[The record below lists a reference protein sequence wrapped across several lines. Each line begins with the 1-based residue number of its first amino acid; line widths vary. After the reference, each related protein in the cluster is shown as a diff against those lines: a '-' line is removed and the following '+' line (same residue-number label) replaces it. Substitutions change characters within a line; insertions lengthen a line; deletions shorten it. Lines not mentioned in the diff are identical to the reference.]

1 MALTS
6 SVVCLTS
13 VLLCLYVFGHFY
25 IIPKF
30 LPNMMQLFLNLDL
43 EPSHPF
49 LVFLSLMNIN
59 IITLYCHYVLRV
71 LAKP

>member
-1 MALTS
+1 
-6 SVVCLTS
+6 
-13 VLLCLYVFGHFY
+13 
-25 IIPKF
+25 
-30 LPNMMQLFLNLDL
+30 MMQLFLNLDL

-71 LAKP
+71 LANHTIGGHWYNVRITYREAQSDSSRFTLICCL